1 MVHDLVFLRAR
12 AQLEQINLQIQAN
25 LRNKTLLASLKLERN
40 QLEEVI
46 SEKLEELEGVAE
58 KTSDAI
64 NENNPIF
71 IVNDTER
78 VSVSSFFPAE
88 SISTIP
94 QSSSFPLLPQT
105 ISVAPENP
113 SCLCGFPSIE
123 FVSKQPQSMGRSF
136 FKCCQ
141 QEKDL
146 SCNFF
151 QWKDLD
157 DSPEKFGGSAGAN
170 RSTERNPLQE
180 LQRRFGHR
188 QFRGGQ
194 RECIEAALEARDVYC
209 LMPTGKK

>member
-1 MVHDLVFLRAR
+1 MEMIA
-12 AQLEQINLQIQAN
+12 
-25 LRNKTLLASLKLERN
+25 LL
-40 QLEEVI
+40 
-46 SEKLEELEGVAE
+46 
-58 KTSDAI
+58 T
-64 NENNPIF
+64 
-71 IVNDTER
+71 
-78 VSVSSFFPAE
+78 
-88 SISTIP
+88 SISVKTTKVIKKRKKALI
-94 QSSSFPLLPQT
+94 SSLLISSFPLLPQT